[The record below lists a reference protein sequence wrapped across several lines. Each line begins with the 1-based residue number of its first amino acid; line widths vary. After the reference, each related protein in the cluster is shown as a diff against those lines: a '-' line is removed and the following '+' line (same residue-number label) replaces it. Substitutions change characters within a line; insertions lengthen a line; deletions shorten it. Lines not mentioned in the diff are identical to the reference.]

1 MGDLVFPVV
10 TFGQP
15 GKNSMIT
22 ILTMSQCKILVLK
35 KMTVS
40 AKEQGEFFNFYY
52 FEILFNKGKIKSKFT
67 ILGYM

>member
-1 MGDLVFPVV
+1 M
-10 TFGQP
+10 
-15 GKNSMIT
+15 
-22 ILTMSQCKILVLK
+22 TM
-35 KMTVS
+35 S